1 MSAPVFDA
9 KGVFDDDYLYFFADG
24 LAERSEAEADLIW
37 HLLAL
42 EPGMEVLDL
51 ACGHGRIANQLA
63 ERGCHVT
70 GLDATP
76 LFLQRARADADALGV
91 SVEYVQG
98 DMCDL
103 PWRNR
108 FDRIVNWFTA
118 FGYFDDTANKQV
130 LAQAASALKP
140 GGRLAI
146 ELNNYPPLM
155 RGYLPSV
162 VHERNG
168 DLVVDQHRLDPLT
181 SHSIVTR
188 TVIRGGT
195 MRQTR
200 FFTRLFTF
208 PELRDWLLSAGFR
221 TAAGYGEDGN
231 PLTAQHRRLITV
243 AELGGRAG

>member
-1 MSAPVFDA
+1 
-9 KGVFDDDYLYFFADG
+9 
-24 LAERSEAEADLIW
+24 
-37 HLLAL
+37 
-42 EPGMEVLDL
+42 
-51 ACGHGRIANQLA
+51 
-63 ERGCHVT
+63 
-70 GLDATP
+70 
-76 LFLQRARADADALGV
+76 
-91 SVEYVQG
+91 
-98 DMCDL
+98 
-103 PWRNR
+103 
-108 FDRIVNWFTA
+108 
-118 FGYFDDTANKQV
+118 
-130 LAQAASALKP
+130 
-140 GGRLAI
+140 
-146 ELNNYPPLM
+146 M

-221 TAAGYGEDGN
+221 AAAGYGEDGN

-243 AELGGRAG
+243 AELGGQAGKFWSCPLFLCQGPHAGAGGPQIGRDLV